1 MPFDLRHRRW
11 PIVYTASPSIFVDE
25 KSKIKDDLSRG
36 IEKAIRDVVQSGLIT
51 SKINLKDKRVAQ
63 KLSQAIL
70 FFLTSLSTFVQQ
82 YTGEYDFSIFQND
95 YDDLPGTNY
104 PDPKIVELIVK
115 AFRHHKLSN
124 ESNRMQN
131 QKFVPWSESFIIDL
145 KETAFKCEKILDR
158 YADRDDEIISVVEEV
173 QNRAND
179 IAQMIYIMCKIE
191 DFAGR
196 YDNGVI
202 ENHIEFYRYFFLT
215 IVKARRIIRKFGGE

>member
-1 MPFDLRHRRW
+1 
-11 PIVYTASPSIFVDE
+11 
-25 KSKIKDDLSRG
+25 
-36 IEKAIRDVVQSGLIT
+36 
-51 SKINLKDKRVAQ
+51 
-63 KLSQAIL
+63 
-70 FFLTSLSTFVQQ
+70 
-82 YTGEYDFSIFQND
+82 
-95 YDDLPGTNY
+95 
-104 PDPKIVELIVK
+104 
-115 AFRHHKLSN
+115 
-124 ESNRMQN
+124 MQN